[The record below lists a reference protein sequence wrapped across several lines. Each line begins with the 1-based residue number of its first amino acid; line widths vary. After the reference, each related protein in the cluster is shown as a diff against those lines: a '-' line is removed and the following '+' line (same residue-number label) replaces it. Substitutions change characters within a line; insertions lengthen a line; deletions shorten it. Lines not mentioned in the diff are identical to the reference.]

1 MKTEVLNIHP
11 VYPEL
16 DKIDRCAKIIRQG
29 GLVIFPTETVY
40 GIAANFAN
48 PRAIE
53 RLRQVKKRAADK
65 PFSVLVSQKEAID
78 GMSSILS
85 TEVYKLID
93 EFWPGPLTVIVP
105 AKEEGKTIG
114 LRMPANNVALSLV
127 REARCPIVA
136 PSANIEGRKPPRNLM
151 EALKDLDGLVDV
163 AIDSGDAE
171 FGQESTIVDF
181 HNTPLKIMRP
191 GPISEE
197 NILFIA
203 KQRVVLFVCTGNSC
217 RSVMAE
223 YILKKML
230 GQRAD
235 VRIISA
241 GTGVFVSMGP
251 SQDTIDILRKEEI
264 DASMH
269 RAQPLT
275 KTMLKK
281 ADLILAMTRMHRQQ
295 ILELVPSV
303 EKRVYLLKEF
313 ANISKGTE
321 ADLDIPD
328 PIGRSFPVYEEC
340 LLTIKESVKKI
351 LDLI

>member
-1 MKTEVLNIHP
+1 
-11 VYPEL
+11 
-16 DKIDRCAKIIRQG
+16 
-29 GLVIFPTETVY
+29 
-40 GIAANFAN
+40 
-48 PRAIE
+48 
-53 RLRQVKKRAADK
+53 
-65 PFSVLVSQKEAID
+65 
-78 GMSSILS
+78 
-85 TEVYKLID
+85 
-93 EFWPGPLTVIVP
+93 
-105 AKEEGKTIG
+105 
-114 LRMPANNVALSLV
+114 
-127 REARCPIVA
+127 
-136 PSANIEGRKPPRNLM
+136 M

>member
-1 MKTEVLNIHP
+1 LKTEILTIHP

-16 DKIDRCAKIIRQG
+16 EKITHCAKIVRQG

-48 PRAIE
+48 SKAIE
-53 RLRQVKKRAADK
+53 RLRQVKKRSNDK
-65 PFSVLVSQKEAID
+65 PFSVL
-78 GMSSILS
+78 
-85 TEVYKLID
+85 VYKLID

-105 AKEEGKTIG
+105 SKEEGKAVG
-114 LRMPANNVALSLV
+114 LRMPANNVALSLT
-127 REARCPIVA
+127 REARCLIAA
-136 PSANIEGRKPPRNLM
+136 PSANVEGRKPPRSFQ
-151 EALKDLDGLVDV
+151 EALKDLNGLVDA
-163 AIDSGDAE
+163 AIDSGDSE
-171 FGQESTIVDF
+171 IGQESTIVDF
-181 HNTPLKIMRP
+181 RTSPLKIVRP
-191 GPISEE
+191 GPISEDK
-197 NILFIA
+197 IFHIA

-223 YILKKML
+223 YILKNML
-230 GQRAD
+230 GKRAD
-235 VRIISA
+235 VKIISA
-241 GTGVFVSMGP
+241 GTGVFVSMGA
-251 SQDTIDILRKEEI
+251 SHDTIDILKKEGI
-264 DASMH
+264 DASIH
-269 RAQPLT
+269 RAQAAT
-275 KTMLKK
+275 KTLLKK

-295 ILELVPSV
+295 ILDLVPSI

-313 ANISKGTE
+313 ANISKGSE